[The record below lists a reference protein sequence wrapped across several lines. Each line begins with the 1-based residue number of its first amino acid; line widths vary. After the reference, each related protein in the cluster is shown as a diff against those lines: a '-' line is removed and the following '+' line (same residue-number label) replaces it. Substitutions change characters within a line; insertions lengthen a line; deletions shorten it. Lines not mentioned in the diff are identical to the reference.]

1 MLRKLSLVL
10 VTVCSVGLA
19 ACGSARVIQRTQNGG
34 VLELQGDRSKAEE
47 DAGRQM
53 AGQCGPG
60 NYHVTLEGE
69 EAIGTDTVDQSNTNY
84 GENTSPSGRNT
95 QGGSSTQAQSSTRT
109 ATAWRVHYECGSGG
123 AGAPAPAPM
132 PPPQGGP
139 GAPPPPPGY

>member
-47 DAGRQM
+47 DAGKQM
-53 AGQCGPG
+53 AAQCGPG

-69 EAIGTDTVDQSNTNY
+69 EAIGTDTVDQSNTDY
-84 GENTSPSGRNT
+84 GEHTSRNGRNT

-109 ATAWRVHYECGSGG
+109 ATAWRVHFECGSG
-123 AGAPAPAPM
+123 GAPAPAPM
-132 PPPQGGP
+132 GPPQDGGPSGPPPPQ
-139 GAPPPPPGY
+139 PGY